1 MLQVL
6 FSDIFRKSF
15 ASLMAKNKKK
25 SIIKLLLD
33 LANGWRPKK
42 KSVDLVCENS
52 SQIVKQYKVD
62 GLYVVCSNDIMKESE
77 YKQVLKVWDV
87 LPLEEI
93 QKLLRRLDHIFV
105 MHTENFLNCCKEKC
119 LEGYIFNLL
128 SNTTMLVDFQ
138 IFRLFV

>member
-1 MLQVL
+1 MFSPLFYFHSAILNVWLCLCILQVL
-6 FSDIFRKSF
+6 FSDTFRKSF
-15 ASLMAKNKKK
+15 ASLMSKNKKK

-33 LANGWRPKK
+33 LASGWRPKK

-52 SQIVKQYKVD
+52 SHIVKQFKVG
-62 GLYVVCSNDIMKESE
+62 GLYVVCSNDITKDSE

-105 MHTENFLNCCKEKC
+105 MHTQDFLNCCKEKC
-119 LEGYIFNLL
+119 LEG
-128 SNTTMLVDFQ
+128 
-138 IFRLFV
+138 